1 MLIRKQ
7 GRVVKLVRLEPSRGS
22 AAVGRSREGARC
34 VRRVVGSFRVDEPV
48 PRMLLQVLSRAERQT
63 LSCWMAVYR
72 EEQARARA
80 LPVLA
85 SAAQQF
91 DMIVAALDAAADTL
105 SVADAEHLWAQLQ
118 AISRALKR
126 AGHARPRA
134 ARRPARPAPGQRDFF
149 CETDELVQPARQ

>member
-7 GRVVKLVRLEPSRGS
+7 GRIVRLVRIEPSKG
-22 AAVGRSREGARC
+22 AATAGRSRDCGQG
-34 VRRVVGSFRVDEPV
+34 VRRVVGAFHIDEPV
-48 PRMLLQVLSRAERQT
+48 PPTLLNALSRDERRT

-80 LPVLA
+80 VPVLA
-85 SAAQQF
+85 TVAQQF
-91 DMIVAALDAAADTL
+91 DTIVAALDAAADTL
-105 SVADAEHLWAQLQ
+105 PVADAEHLWAQLQ

-149 CETDELVQPARQ
+149 CETDEFVQPARQ